1 MDFRL
6 ALYELAAQHRLDA
19 QATQKL
25 QDLAAL
31 NREPTALAHWL
42 PRGVAVLGA
51 AIGGLG
57 IIFWI
62 AANWDT
68 LGRFGRFALLQ
79 AFFLVMCLG
88 ALWRPTARTPLG
100 LLALLAIGGLFAYF
114 GQTYQ
119 TGADPWQLFA
129 IWAVLAL
136 PLCLGVRSDVL
147 WTPWALVVMTAIPL
161 WVYAHTGHR
170 WLVDANDLSIHMI
183 GWSAALLLTFALSS
197 ALQRFTGA
205 GPWALRT
212 ALTLTTIMIMV
223 TALGGLF
230 QHEIA
235 AHYWWGLV
243 MLMLAAGTLAS
254 PWLFEVYG
262 LSAASLGLNTL
273 SVSGLA
279 HAFITG
285 SGGDAIG
292 ALLLLGLIAAALL
305 AATVSGIMRL
315 SRHYQAQRESA

>member
-129 IWAVLAL
+129 LWAALVL
-136 PLCLGVRSDVL
+136 PLRLACVGVARC
-147 WTPWALVVMTAIPL
+147 
-161 WVYAHTGHR
+161 
-170 WLVDANDLSIHMI
+170 
-183 GWSAALLLTFALSS
+183 
-197 ALQRFTGA
+197 
-205 GPWALRT
+205 
-212 ALTLTTIMIMV
+212 
-223 TALGGLF
+223 
-230 QHEIA
+230 
-235 AHYWWGLV
+235 
-243 MLMLAAGTLAS
+243 
-254 PWLFEVYG
+254 
-262 LSAASLGLNTL
+262 
-273 SVSGLA
+273 
-279 HAFITG
+279 
-285 SGGDAIG
+285 
-292 ALLLLGLIAAALL
+292 
-305 AATVSGIMRL
+305 
-315 SRHYQAQRESA
+315 

>member
-6 ALYELAAQHRLDA
+6 ALYELAARHRLDS

-31 NREPTALAHWL
+31 NREPPALAHGL

-57 IIFWI
+57 IVFWI

-79 AFFLVMCLG
+79 AFFGVMCLG
-88 ALWRPTARTPLG
+88 ALWRPAARTPLG

-129 IWAVLAL
+129 IWAALAL

-170 WLVDANDLSIHMI
+170 WLVDANDLSIHMT

-197 ALQRFTGA
+197 ALQGFTGA

-212 ALTLTTIMIMV
+212 ALTFTTLMIMA

-235 AHYWWGLV
+235 AHYWWGLLT
-243 MLMLAAGTLAS
+243 LMLAAGALAS
-254 PWLFEVYG
+254 PWFFEVYG
-262 LSAASLGLNTL
+262 LSVTSLALNTL
-273 SVSGLA
+273 IVSGMV
-279 HAFITG
+279 HALFHESRGDPIG
-285 SGGDAIG
+285 S
-292 ALLLLGLIAAALL
+292 LLLLGLIAAGLL

-315 SRHYQAQRESA
+315 SRHYQAQRKAA

>member
-25 QDLAAL
+25 QQLAAL
-31 NREPTALAHWL
+31 NREPASLAYWL
-42 PRGVAVLGA
+42 PRGIAVLGA

-68 LGRFGRFALLQ
+68 LGRFWRFALLQ
-79 AFFLVMCLG
+79 SFFVVMCLG
-88 ALWRPTARTPLG
+88 ALWRPAARTPLG

-147 WTPWALVVMTAIPL
+147 WTPWALVVMAAISL
-161 WVYAHTGHR
+161 WIVAHTGHR
-170 WLVDANDLSIHMI
+170 WRVEASDFSIHMI
-183 GWSAALLLTFALSS
+183 GWGAALLLTFALSA
-197 ALQRFTGA
+197 ALQKFTGA

-212 ALTLTTIMIMV
+212 ALTLTTLMIMA

-230 QHEIA
+230 QQEIA
-235 AHYWWGLV
+235 AHYWLGLV
-243 MLMLAAGTLAS
+243 VLILAAGALAS
-254 PWLFEVYG
+254 PGLFEVYG
-262 LSAASLGLNTL
+262 LSVASLALNTL
-273 SVSGLA
+273 IVSGLG
-279 HAFITG
+279 HAWLTG
-285 SGGDAIG
+285 SDGDAIG
-292 ALLLLGLIAAALL
+292 ALLLLGLVAAALL
-305 AATVSGIMRL
+305 AATVSSIMRL
-315 SRHYQAQRESA
+315 SRHYQAPREPA

>member
-25 QDLAAL
+25 QHLAAL
-31 NREPTALAHWL
+31 DREPAALAYWL
-42 PRGVAVLGA
+42 PRGVAVLAA

-79 AFFLVMCLG
+79 SFFVVMSVG
-88 ALWRPTARTPLG
+88 ALWRPAARTPLG

-136 PLCLGVRSDVL
+136 PLCLGARSDVL
-147 WTPWALVVMTAIPL
+147 WTPWALIVITAISL

-170 WLVDANDLSIHMI
+170 WRVEPNDLSVHVL
-183 GWSAALLLTFALSS
+183 GWSAALALTFALSP
-197 ALQRFTGA
+197 ALQRFSGA

-212 ALTLTTIMIMV
+212 ALTLTTLMIMV

-230 QHEIA
+230 YYEIA
-235 AHYWWGLV
+235 AHYWLGLV
-243 MLMLAAGTLAS
+243 MLVLAAGALAS

-262 LSAASLGLNTL
+262 LSVASLGLNTL
-273 SVSGLA
+273 IVAGIV
-279 HAFITG
+279 HALFHESRGDPVG
-285 SGGDAIG
+285 S
-292 ALLLLGLIAAALL
+292 LLLLGLVAAVLL
-305 AATVSGIMRL
+305 AATVSAIMRL
-315 SRHYQAQRESA
+315 SRHYDAQRESV